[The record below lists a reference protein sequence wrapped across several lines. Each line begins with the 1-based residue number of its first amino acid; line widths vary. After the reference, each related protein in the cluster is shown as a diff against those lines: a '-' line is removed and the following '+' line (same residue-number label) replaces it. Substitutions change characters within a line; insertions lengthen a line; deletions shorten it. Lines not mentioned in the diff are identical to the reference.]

1 MRSAFS
7 ASGFLVVIAVLCIL
21 YFLFWNNDKS
31 VQSFVNER
39 KVIQEK
45 QNNIN
50 SQIDDIKKAKDE
62 RLKRINDSLEQVY

>member
-7 ASGFLVVIAVLCIL
+7 AFGFLVVIAVLCIL

-31 VQSFVNER
+31 VQPFVNER

-50 SQIDDIKKAKDE
+50 SQIDDIKNAKDE

>member
-7 ASGFLVVIAVLCIL
+7 AFGFLVVIVALCIL
-21 YFLFWNNDKS
+21 YFLFWNNGKS

-45 QNNIN
+45 RDNIN
-50 SQIDDIKKAKDE
+50 SQIENIQNAKE
-62 RLKRINDSLEQVY
+62 KRLKRIKYSLEQVY

>member
-1 MRSAFS
+1 MKMGFSAF
-7 ASGFLVVIAVLCIL
+7 GFLVVIAVVCIF
-21 YFLFWNNDKS
+21 YFLFCNNGKS

-50 SQIDDIKKAKDE
+50 SQIENIQNAKE
-62 RLKRINDSLEQVY
+62 KRLKRIKYSLEQVY

>member
-1 MRSAFS
+1 MKSAFS
-7 ASGFLVVIAVLCIL
+7 VFGFLVVIVVLCIL
-21 YFLFWNNDKS
+21 YFIFWNNNTS

-45 QNNIN
+45 RDNIN

-62 RLKRINDSLEQVY
+62 RLKRIKYSLEQVY

>member
-7 ASGFLVVIAVLCIL
+7 AFGFLVVIVALCIL
-21 YFLFWNNDKS
+21 YFLFWNNGKS

-45 QNNIN
+45 RDNIN
-50 SQIDDIKKAKDE
+50 SQIENIQNAKE
-62 RLKRINDSLEQVY
+62 KRLKRIKSSLEQVY